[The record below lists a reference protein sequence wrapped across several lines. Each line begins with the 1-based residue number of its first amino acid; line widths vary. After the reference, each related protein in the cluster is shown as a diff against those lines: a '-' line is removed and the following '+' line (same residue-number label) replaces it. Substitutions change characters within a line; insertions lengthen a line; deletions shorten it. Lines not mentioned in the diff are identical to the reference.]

1 MLAGPKGEEGRQEI
15 HRVQVFYETSP
26 EGGTFSVEMVDR
38 REHKNTKSDGRYEGY
53 MELSSN
59 GGRQVTIQASGDGEV
74 TIYGVALETNNIG
87 VTWET
92 FGVAGSSVQSMK
104 KQGKNHLHTQVAH
117 RNPSLLV
124 YWTGGNELG
133 YPSLRSSTGKGYKK
147 IYRQTIEKLRAGA
160 PTASCLLIGPLDQ
173 ATRERGEIIS
183 KPTLEKLIRFQR
195 EVAEEIGCA
204 YWDARAAMGGNGS
217 FKSWLQNDP
226 PYANSDLAHLT
237 GRGRRVIGETLA
249 DMIMYS
255 YQNWKVDNPELQWSP
270 EESIRDYLGIWTF
283 GKSSARPLATASRRI
298 RYGMCVLVRSDNLLQ
313 QKK

>member
-1 MLAGPKGEEGRQEI
+1 
-15 HRVQVFYETSP
+15 
-26 EGGTFSVEMVDR
+26 MVDR
-38 REHKNTKSDGRYEGY
+38 KEIKNTKSSERTEGY
-53 MELSSN
+53 MEVSSG
-59 GGRQVTIQASGDGEV
+59 GGRQVTLQAHGDGDV
-74 TIYGVALETNNIG
+74 TIYGVALENNQTG

-104 KQGKNHLHTQVAH
+104 KQSRSHLHTQVVH
-117 RNPSLLV
+117 RNPSLIV

-147 IYRQTIEKLRAGA
+147 VYRNTVQKLRSGA

-204 YWDARAAMGGNGS
+204 YWDARSAMGGKGS
-217 FKSWLQNDP
+217 FKRWLQNDP

-237 GRGRRVIGETLA
+237 GRGRRVVGETLA
-249 DMIMYS
+249 DMLMYS
-255 YQNWKVDNPELQWSP
+255 YHNWKVDNPELQWSP
-270 EESIRDYLGIWTF
+270 EESIRDYPLHMNFLESLPADYLPPLQEELGQECDI
-283 GKSSARPLATASRRI
+283 
-298 RYGMCVLVRSDNLLQ
+298 LVRSDSQPTKMNIG
-313 QKK
+313 K